1 MFEDAKPQIENIVAL
16 VALCPDKLQEKCFE
30 LLLTSYL
37 QSLSPSR
44 PAANPASVTPAP
56 ALAPHEAPSNAGASA
71 TIPDAIKTRF
81 NSLVSRTK
89 VNGAKAADLFDFNV
103 DPFTFHALSV
113 PGSSTTEKM
122 RNVALLLALKGY
134 LISASW
140 VADWKEFRATCI
152 DHSCWDQ
159 GNVAKT
165 MKHKWFKVA
174 SSATDISLTGEG
186 IKAAEGCFTKLASG
200 PDDASA

>member
-1 MFEDAKPQIENIVAL
+1 MFEDAKPQIENILAL

-30 LLLTSYL
+30 LLLGSYL

-44 PAANPASVTPAP
+44 PLGNPSSATSLDVPAP
-56 ALAPHEAPSNAGASA
+56 GELPVNAGAAAS
-71 TIPDAIKTRF
+71 IPDVIKTRF

-89 VNGAKAADLFDFNV
+89 VNSAKAADLFDFNV
-103 DPFTFHALSV
+103 DPFTFHALSI
-113 PGSSTTEKM
+113 PGSSNREKM

-134 LISASW
+134 LTSASW

-159 GNVAKT
+159 NNVVTT
-165 MKHKWFKVA
+165 MKNEWFKAA
-174 SSATDISLTGEG
+174 SAATNISLSGNG
-186 IKAAEGCFTKLASG
+186 IKAAEACFAKLAG
-200 PDDASA
+200 NTDDNNA